1 MFKFAV
7 VIFALIAC
15 AAAKPG
21 LIGAPL
27 AYTAPAGVVTATSSQ
42 FVARNHNG
50 IATTPIVAPVAAPV
64 AAYTAPVAA
73 AYTAPVV
80 AKYAAAY
87 STPLAYSSPL
97 AYSTPVVAKYA
108 AAYSHPLAYSS
119 PLTYAAAP
127 APVLF

>member
-21 LIGAPL
+21 FVAPL
-27 AYTAPAGVVTATSSQ
+27 AYTAPAAVVAAPAGVVTATSSQ
-42 FVARNHNG
+42 FIARNHNG
-50 IATTPIVAPVAAPV
+50 IVSTPVVAPVATPV
-64 AAYTAPVAA
+64 VAKTVAYTAP
-73 AYTAPVV
+73 
-80 AKYAAAY
+80 
-87 STPLAYSSPL
+87 LAYS
-97 AYSTPVVAKYA
+97 APVVAKYA
-108 AAYSHPLAYSS
+108 AAYSHPLAYSA

>member
-1 MFKFAV
+1 MFKFIA

-27 AYTAPAGVVTATSSQ
+27 AYTAPAAVVAAPAGVVTATSSQ

-50 IATTPIVAPVAAPV
+50 IVSTPVVAPVAAPV
-64 AAYTAPVAA
+64 VAKTFA
-73 AYTAPVV
+73 APVV
-80 AKYAAAY
+80 AKTFAAPVVAPAAYAAA
-87 STPLAYSSPL
+87 PLAYSAPL
-97 AYSTPVVAKYA
+97 HYA
-108 AAYSHPLAYSS
+108 AA
-119 PLTYAAAP
+119 